1 MKQATAELQRSAE
14 IAEHNQPYSE
24 AAGDHT
30 QAELQRNTATECRE
44 AIEQLQEQASAG
56 AAQR

>member
-1 MKQATAELQRSAE
+1 MNQAIAALQRTAE

-24 AAGDHT
+24 QAGDLA
-30 QAELQRNTATECRE
+30 QAELQHTTATEYRE
-44 AIEQLQEQASAG
+44 AIEQLQEQASAS